1 MLKEVVRMP
10 IMPFRD
16 LQASSAL
23 VDEILVMF
31 TEGISRLS

>member
-10 IMPFRD
+10 MMPFRD
-16 LQASSAL
+16 LQASSTL

-31 TEGISRLS
+31 TE